1 MPSRSLDNTIPG
13 RFRTTIFHT
22 TIFHTTIGRAT
33 VAGLLACLCASL
45 APDSLGGEI
54 HRQILCSESGAFRL
68 EPGPA
73 SCRYPKLAKTIKT
86 QLFGTAVTISY
97 RPVYSLSDDAAR
109 LYADMPGLDSSQ
121 ETAEDSECRIRNID
135 VLFDFGKSGE
145 FLFPLHIEDQHTP
158 DTASQEYGTLVALT
172 DVCDEF
178 INHKATLLQGHD
190 SSDSE
195 PDTQQAAD
203 SLFGDVT
210 IYSPFHPLALAVM
223 RHFINNPREY
233 RKVSRHL
240 GRLNKLPD
248 SRFDGKN
255 PRRGTEP
262 AIRRYNRMHLN
273 LAFLLVDS
281 RPGNAEACEYPE
293 ICAPDDILFEQGDST
308 DGDPHD
314 GCLTLRYNTTPLI
327 DANSITMVR
336 SRNRSGEPVRYD
348 YSINMEPLTLT
359 DAGRRHIRSRADAL
373 LALPARERSGKEKGA
388 RPGVPA
394 VVVSP
399 AGSGRA
405 HLAPP
410 AASGAVKRAD
420 SIRPWDKDEV
430 LPVPAGLL
438 LAPPP
443 KGP

>member
-1 MPSRSLDNTIPG
+1 MPSRSLDSLIPVL
-13 RFRTTIFHT
+13 FRTP
-22 TIFHTTIGRAT
+22 IGRAT
-33 VAGLLACLCASL
+33 VALLLACLCLSL

-73 SCRYPKLAKTIKT
+73 GCRYPKLAKTIKT

-109 LYADMPGLDSSQ
+109 LYADMPGIAP
-121 ETAEDSECRIRNID
+121 EGRVEDSECRIRNID

-203 SLFGDVT
+203 SLFGEVT
-210 IYSPFHPLALAVM
+210 VYSPFHPLVLAVM

-233 RKVSRHL
+233 RKVTRHL
-240 GRLNKLPD
+240 SRLNKLTD
-248 SRFDGKN
+248 SRFDGRN

-262 AIRRYNRMHLN
+262 AIRRDNRVHLN
-273 LAFLLVDS
+273 LAFFLVDS
-281 RPGNAEACEYPE
+281 RPGHAEACEYPE
-293 ICAPDDILFEQGDST
+293 ICAADDILFAQGDST

-314 GCLTLRYNTTPLI
+314 GCLTLRYDTTPLI

-336 SRNRSGEPVRYD
+336 SRNRSGDPVRYD

-373 LALPARERSGKEKGA
+373 LALPARERSGKEKGT
-388 RPGVPA
+388 RHGVPA
-394 VVVSP
+394 